1 MNSVFLTGLRKIEK
15 GVYICKELSWGFMF
29 EEKELLAVRSDYVNA
44 EGQWNETFIKAHA
57 EARPDCR
64 PTSVS
69 APLHSYVYHITY
81 ISLRNICC
89 RLADSNRPLTLGC
102 SKLL

>member
-1 MNSVFLTGLRKIEK
+1 MNSVSVTGLRKIEK

-57 EARPDCR
+57 EARPDCQ
-64 PTSVS
+64 P
-69 APLHSYVYHITY
+69 AFDPLAYQPHCTRMCTT
-81 ISLRNICC
+81 LRI
-89 RLADSNRPLTLGC
+89 LV
-102 SKLL
+102 